1 MDRCGCAS
9 DLAAGEVCGIAQSG
23 DGHRGLYPEPGPFEE
38 VGTRDRPACTLEVVS
53 TRPREAISL
62 TLWMVGVI
70 GSGTLGCSGGVR
82 PYRAMAKAAASEE
95 SVEGRPTTRDSPVDL
110 DTRSATR
117 GVERTGFAVAAV
129 RGQTVFRVRIA
140 RSCAGLRER
149 SQRGERLPRRARRP
163 LVLLASRM
171 SGRRLRLG
179 HRLMGRIRSMGS
191 IRGAQIHDPVRD
203 ISPRRGKAPHLCGH
217 ADTFDRSTAGT
228 PRAYFGPEGGTELR
242 GEVNGEADRHG
253 SRYRSPDRGA

>member
-82 PYRAMAKAAASEE
+82 PYRAMAKAAASKE
-95 SVEGRPTTRDSPVDL
+95 SVEAQANDKRLSC
-110 DTRSATR
+110 RSGYPECDPR
-117 GVERTGFAVAAV
+117 SREDWV
-129 RGQTVFRVRIA
+129 RG
-140 RSCAGLRER
+140 G
-149 SQRGERLPRRARRP
+149 RGPRFEGRLFYA
-163 LVLLASRM
+163 
-171 SGRRLRLG
+171 
-179 HRLMGRIRSMGS
+179 
-191 IRGAQIHDPVRD
+191 
-203 ISPRRGKAPHLCGH
+203 
-217 ADTFDRSTAGT
+217 
-228 PRAYFGPEGGTELR
+228 
-242 GEVNGEADRHG
+242 
-253 SRYRSPDRGA
+253 